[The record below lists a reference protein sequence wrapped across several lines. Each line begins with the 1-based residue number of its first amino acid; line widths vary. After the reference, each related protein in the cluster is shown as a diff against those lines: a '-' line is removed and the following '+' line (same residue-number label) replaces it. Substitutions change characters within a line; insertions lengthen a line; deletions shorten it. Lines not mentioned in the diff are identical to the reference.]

1 MMRHIHTSILIVAVA
16 VLTAACMKDDLELP
30 LVKAEITDILVQGQ
44 CGPTGD
50 GEPVSVIDKDCRRV
64 EIYID
69 DQVDIKS
76 LYLKRLEVSNDA
88 MVTLPDYGLTFD
100 PKEGLMPT
108 LDFSDS
114 IRFVLDTYQK
124 YEWTVVARQIITREV
139 ELEGQVGKAV
149 IDPENRV
156 VIAYVSPSENL
167 SAVKVNKM
175 ILSGIHG
182 SITPDPTGKVLDFR
196 NRHTFDVKYAYADEP
211 ETWSVYVYRAEQEI
225 STTASVFPHSVRA
238 YVSGA
243 MQNNATPIV
252 EYRREGEDTWT
263 RLAENQVQTTITG
276 FTAEIGGLTPGATY
290 QCQVT
295 AAGSKSEIQ
304 TFTTAAVQQVENGG
318 FDDWHSVGEGT
329 KTLYNPWSEGQSSYW
344 DTGNKGATTVGASN
358 SRGVTEGGRTYAD
371 LQSKY
376 IVIKFAAGNIF
387 TGTYLKTDGTNGIL
401 SFGRPFSSFP
411 TRLQFEYRYTTAP
424 MNKGGGKWDEA
435 YSRYMTKETYESLR
449 GQNDTCQVFVA
460 LIGNKDEENYEGTTY
475 PFIVRTRPSELKLF
489 TPNSDNV
496 IAYGQFTSGSNQQ
509 DWKTIEIPIS
519 YRFTDRKPKYIVI
532 VACSS
537 KFGDYFIGSDEARLQ
552 IDNMK
557 LMYE

>member
-1 MMRHIHTSILIVAVA
+1 MRHIYTSILFIAV
-16 VLTAACMKDDLELP
+16 VFLAASCTKDDLEFP

-44 CGPTGD
+44 CGPTGE
-50 GEPVSVIDKDCRRV
+50 GEPVSVIDKDRRRV
-64 EIYID
+64 EIYLD
-69 DQVDIKS
+69 DQVDIRS
-76 LYLKRLEVSNDA
+76 IYLKRLEVSNNA
-88 MVTLPDYGLTFD
+88 TVTLPDYGLTFD
-100 PKEGLMPT
+100 PKENMKPI

-114 IRFVLDTYQK
+114 IRFVLNTYQK
-124 YEWTVVARQIITREV
+124 YEWTVVARQIITREI
-139 ELEGQVGKAV
+139 ELEGQVGQAV
-149 IDPENRV
+149 IDTENRV
-156 VIAYVSPSENL
+156 VIAYISPSEDL

-175 ILSGIHG
+175 VLAGIHG
-182 SITPDPTGKVLDFR
+182 SITPDPTGKILDFR
-196 NRHTFDVKYAYADEP
+196 TRHTFEVKYAFADTS
-211 ETWSVYVYRAEQEI
+211 ETWSVYVYHAEQEM

-238 YVSGA
+238 YVSGT
-243 MQNNATPIV
+243 MQNNASPVV
-252 EYRREGEDTWT
+252 EYRQEGEDSWT
-263 RLAENQVQTTITG
+263 ELAASKVKTTVTG
-276 FTAEIGGLTPGATY
+276 FTAEIEGLTPGTKY

-295 AAGSKSEIQ
+295 AAGSTSEIQ
-304 TFTTAAVQQVENGG
+304 SFTTAAPQQVENGG
-318 FDDWHSVGEGT
+318 FDDWHCVGEGT
-329 KTLYNPWSEGQSSYW
+329 KALYNPWLEGQSGYW

-358 SRGVTEGGRTYAD
+358 SRGVSEGGRTYAD

-376 IVIKFAAGNIF
+376 IVIKFAAGNVF

-411 TRLQFEYRYTTAP
+411 TKLQFDYRYITAP

-449 GQNDTCQVFVA
+449 GRNDTCQVFVA
-460 LIGNKDEENYEGTTY
+460 LIGDKDEEDYGGTTY

-496 IAYGQFTSGSNQQ
+496 IAYGQFTSGNNQQ
-509 DWKTIEIPIS
+509 DWKTIDIPIK
-519 YRFTDRKPKYIVI
+519 YRFTDRMPKYIII

-537 KFGDYFIGSDEARLQ
+537 KFGDYFIGSDEARLH